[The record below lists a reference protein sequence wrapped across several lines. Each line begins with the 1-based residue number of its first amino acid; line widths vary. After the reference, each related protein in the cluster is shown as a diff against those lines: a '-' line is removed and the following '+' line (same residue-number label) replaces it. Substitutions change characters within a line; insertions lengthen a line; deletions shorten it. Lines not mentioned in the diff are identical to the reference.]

1 MKTELAYFCDTDK
14 PDKIARPDLL
24 KLNKISNDAQL
35 ENLMILLSDRV
46 NSTGTVFELS
56 ANADIFHMVTR
67 DTTHKL
73 TKKGHNNFTDRDQ

>member
-1 MKTELAYFCDTDK
+1 MKAELAYFCDTDK

-46 NSTGTVFELS
+46 NSTGNVFEL
-56 ANADIFHMVTR
+56 
-67 DTTHKL
+67 
-73 TKKGHNNFTDRDQ
+73 